1 MSFHPTHEAPFIF
14 YEVIDSEGVTTHEG
28 DSAGEAVAAFRSA
41 PVGARLLVSG
51 WQTDDTELTADA
63 QLIGQ
68 PLDVTALVGAVRG
81 GWVW

>member
-1 MSFHPTHEAPFIF
+1 MSFHPTHEALFIF
-14 YEVIDSEGVTTHEG
+14 YEVIDGEGVTTHEG
-28 DSAGEAVAAFRSA
+28 EGASEAVEAFKLA

-51 WQTDDTELTADA
+51 WDTDDEGEARLV
-63 QLIGQ
+63 GQ